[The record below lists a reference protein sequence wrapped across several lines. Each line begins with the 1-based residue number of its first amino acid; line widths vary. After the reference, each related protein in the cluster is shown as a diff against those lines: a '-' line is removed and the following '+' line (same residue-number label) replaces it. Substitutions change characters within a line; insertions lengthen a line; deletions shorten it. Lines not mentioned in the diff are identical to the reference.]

1 MRAISNRPA
10 GFLVLL
16 GMYAVA
22 TPAIVSAEP
31 SILFIR
37 GADRSGGF
45 LEAGNDTQR
54 TEQLAEID
62 NFQTFG
68 GNHGWGELASA
79 LEADGFTLTQL
90 TETVEPNKPTGP
102 TDGVAL
108 DLTQINL
115 GQYDA
120 VVFGSNNA
128 AYSPASVDALETYV
142 RNGGG
147 AVFISDANF
156 GGDWADA
163 SNSDQPFLDRFGLVA
178 HQDQGTYSLFR
189 DQGDFL
195 MPDHPILEGVDRFD
209 GEGVTPI
216 RVVDRNVPGVEHT
229 MLAAAKNQTRLNQA
243 PFGNRNQGPS
253 RAAGPDDAVSLAVT
267 AERGRLVGH
276 FDRNTFFNLNGAGT
290 NLNRFDN
297 EQYALNLFR
306 WVAQV
311 GVLPGDYNGS
321 GQVEQGDLNLVL
333 NNWGSDSLDPNVGVP
348 TGWLQDL
355 PVGMIDQ
362 DELNRV
368 LNNWGSDQE
377 PIMSAAPLPE
387 PTATAAAAVA
397 TALALRRR

>member
-1 MRAISNRPA
+1 MMNSNRV
-10 GFLVLL
+10 GLL
-16 GMYAVA
+16 TASA
-22 TPAIVSAEP
+22 ALLAPAIVTSVSAEP

-54 TEQLAEID
+54 TEQLAD
-62 NFQTFG
+62 LNNFQTFG
-68 GNHGWGELASA
+68 GNHGWGELSAA

-90 TETVEPNKPTGP
+90 TETVEANNVAGP
-102 TDGVAL
+102 TQGVAL
-108 DLTQINL
+108 DLTQIDL
-115 GQYDA
+115 AAYDA

-128 AYSPASVDALETYV
+128 RYTAASVDALETYV

-163 SNSDQPFLDRFGLVA
+163 SDSDQPFLDRFGLVA

-189 DQGDFL
+189 NQGDFL
-195 MPDHPILEGVDRFD
+195 VPDHPILDGVDRFD

-216 RVVDRNVPGVEHT
+216 RVVNRNVPGVEHT
-229 MLAAAKNQTRLNQA
+229 ILATAKGSTRLNEA

-276 FDRNTFFNLNGAGT
+276 FDRNTFFNQGGAGT

-311 GVLPGDYNGS
+311 GVLPGDYDAS

-333 NNWGSDSLDPNVGVP
+333 NNWGLNTLDAGVPENWSQDRPVGV
-348 TGWLQDL
+348 
-355 PVGMIDQ
+355 IDQ

-368 LNNWGSDQE
+368 LNNWGSD
-377 PIMSAAPLPE
+377 AAPVLELSAVPE
-387 PTATAAAAVA
+387 PAAATVA
-397 TALALRRR
+397 FGAAALTLRRR

>member
-1 MRAISNRPA
+1 MAVFS
-10 GFLVLL
+10 GVLASAAPL
-16 GMYAVA
+16 AAYAEA
-22 TPAIVSAEP
+22 

-54 TEQLAEID
+54 TEQLADIT
-62 NFQTFG
+62 NAQTFG
-68 GNHGWGELASA
+68 GNHGWKELADA
-79 LEADGFTLTQL
+79 LVADGFTLTQL
-90 TETVEPNKPTGP
+90 TETVEPGKPNGP

-115 GQYDA
+115 AQYDA

-128 AYSPASVDALETYV
+128 AYNAASVDALETYV

-163 SNSDQPFLDRFGLVA
+163 SDSDQPFLDRFGLVA
-178 HQDQGTYSLFR
+178 HQDQGTYSLLR
-189 DQGDFL
+189 NQGDFL
-195 MPDHPILEGVDRFD
+195 VPDHPILAGVDRFD

-216 RVVDRNVPGVEHT
+216 RVVDREVPGVTHT
-229 MLAAAKNQTRLNQA
+229 ILATAKNQTRLNEP
-243 PFGNRNQGPS
+243 PFGNRNAGPS

-311 GVLPGDYNGS
+311 GVLPGDYDGS

-333 NNWGSDSLDPNVGVP
+333 TNWGADTLDPNVGVP
-348 TGWLQDL
+348 AGWQQDF
-355 PVGMIDQ
+355 PVGVIDQ

-368 LNNWGSDQE
+368 LSNWGSDTA
-377 PIMSAAPLPE
+377 PILELSAVPE
-387 PTATAAAAVA
+387 PAAAIALGVGAV
-397 TALALRRR
+397 ALRRR